1 MKTTF
6 EISKHPDAQGYDREI
21 ELIGPFPNFKKKE
34 VSCHVELHHKKDGG
48 IVENYVKSE
57 TLTLFTSKD
66 KFVDSS
72 GQIVQK
78 DENGNYPEG
87 SISEF
92 DFLFS
97 YVSPTPNATLGEI
110 ILEVVDFI
118 VKRNDVD
125 GNFNDLTNFSI
136 L

>member
-1 MKTTF
+1 MKTIL
-6 EISKHPDAQGYDREI
+6 EISKHPDAQGYDREVHI
-21 ELIGPFPNFKKKE
+21 IGPFVDFKKKDAL
-34 VSCHVELHHKKDGG
+34 CHVELHHKKDGV
-48 IVENYVKSE
+48 IVDNYIKST
-57 TLTLFTSKD
+57 TLTLSTNNE

-78 DENGNYPEG
+78 DEFGNFPEG
-87 SISEF
+87 SIGEF

-97 YVSPTPNATLGEI
+97 YISPNQNATLGEA
-110 ILEVVDFI
+110 ILEVIEFMVR
-118 VKRNDVD
+118 RNDMA